1 MQRGAVSLS
10 RPRSWWRKSKNVVRR
25 LLPDSP
31 AGTLRCVQQ
40 SATLEKSVGGSGGCI
55 YSISSSL
62 DLKRSTLPR
71 SSARASRSRTGST
84 SRPTEPPPP
93 PPPGPATGAIPKKK
107 NTPVKEEVI
116 EAVVEPVVEPVVAPG
131 AAALPPP
138 APVPNSLSEARAI
151 LPMYSLTRRSG
162 VGRNS
167 STVRPP
173 LLPRPEML
181 AHYSAGGAVQRG
193 SAAEEPA
200 RVVVG
205 QLPAIRAGRQAD
217 LHDILVNRRRAMA
230 FSDCE
235 DTDGY

>member
-1 MQRGAVSLS
+1 MAQIE
-10 RPRSWWRKSKNVVRR
+10 NVVHR
-25 LLPDSP
+25 LLPNSP
-31 AGTLRCVQQ
+31 AGTLRRVQQ

-62 DLKRSTLPR
+62 GLKRSTLPR

-84 SRPTEPPPP
+84 SRSTEPPPP

-116 EAVVEPVVEPVVAPG
+116 EAVVESVVAPG
-131 AAALPPP
+131 VAALLPP

-162 VGRNS
+162 VGAQLHRCP
-167 STVRPP
+167 PP
-173 LLPRPEML
+173 LLPRPEMF
-181 AHYSAGGAVQRG
+181 AHYSAGGVAQG
-193 SAAEEPA
+193 ASAAEEPA

-205 QLPAIRAGRQAD
+205 RLPTVGAGQQVD
-217 LHDILVNRRRAMA
+217 LHNILENRRRAMA

>member
-1 MQRGAVSLS
+1 MAQIE
-10 RPRSWWRKSKNVVRR
+10 NVVRQ

-31 AGTLRCVQQ
+31 AGTLRRVQQ

-116 EAVVEPVVEPVVAPG
+116 EAVVEPVVARVR
-131 AAALPPP
+131 LPCRHLRQCLTHCLRHVLSCQCIQSLA
-138 APVPNSLSEARAI
+138 APVWGAI
-151 LPMYSLTRRSG
+151 PSLTARPCYRVLKCSRTTLLAVRLRGLQRRRS
-162 VGRNS
+162 
-167 STVRPP
+167 PH
-173 LLPRPEML
+173 
-181 AHYSAGGAVQRG
+181 AWW
-193 SAAEEPA
+193 
-200 RVVVG
+200 
-205 QLPAIRAGRQAD
+205 
-217 LHDILVNRRRAMA
+217 
-230 FSDCE
+230 
-235 DTDGY
+235 

>member
-1 MQRGAVSLS
+1 MAQIE
-10 RPRSWWRKSKNVVRR
+10 NVVRR

-31 AGTLRCVQQ
+31 AGRLHLVQQ
-40 SATLEKSVGGSGGCI
+40 SATLEKSVGGSRGCI

-93 PPPGPATGAIPKKK
+93 PPPGPQTGAIPKKK
-107 NTPVKEEVI
+107 PPVKEEVK
-116 EAVVEPVVEPVVAPG
+116 EAVVEPVVAPG

-138 APVPNSLSEARAI
+138 APVPYSLSEARAI

-162 VGRNS
+162 VGHNS
-167 STVRPP
+167 SAVRPP
-173 LLPRPEML
+173 LLPRPEMF

-205 QLPAIRAGRQAD
+205 RLPAIRAGRQAD
-217 LHDILVNRRRAMA
+217 LHDILANQKRAMA

-235 DTDGY
+235 ETDGY